1 MPGPR
6 ARATLGG
13 REEVFMSTLSHHAQE
28 KPALSQQLLV
38 PEMWASLAIA
48 VMWAAVVIAAIWGP
62 DFVSTSA
69 GGNSTTIPSAV
80 ALAPFA
86 FGGSWVVAKYAFR
99 R

>member
-1 MPGPR
+1 
-6 ARATLGG
+6 
-13 REEVFMSTLSHHAQE
+13 MSTLSHHAQDR
-28 KPALSQQLLV
+28 PSVSAQLLV
-38 PEMWASLAIA
+38 PEMWACLAIA
-48 VMWAAVVIAAIWGP
+48 VMWIAVVIAAVWGP
-62 DFVSTSA
+62 DFVTTSA